1 MSLIEKPNILSLIIL
16 GGVVIIAVTYGFLTY
31 TQSPDLEH
39 YQVDPNYDF
48 AYNFDKPNDIVQL
61 PDELEEIS
69 GLAPWTDDGHLLAVQ
84 DEDGKLFV
92 LNTSTGQ
99 VDLSFVFDKD
109 KDYEGVARTDS
120 AIYVLEQ
127 DGDLHKFTYV
137 EGVVEY
143 SADKIETDF
152 SYRNDTEGIAYDK
165 RSNSLL
171 IVPKEENLDPSSN
184 EDFRHNIYAYDLE
197 LGRLKKQPAFYID
210 EFEVGQAIYDQPTR
224 YKLKPSGIAID
235 PLTGDI
241 YVIASVGKIMV
252 VIDRESE
259 IKHIE
264 LLKENVFRQPEG
276 LEFNS
281 VGDLYIS
288 SEAKGKRAVLAKYSR
303 QKLDEAKTQQDEQN
317 SN

>member
-1 MSLIEKPNILSLIIL
+1 MSLIEKPNLLSVIIL
-16 GGVVIIAVTYGFLTY
+16 AGVVVVAGTYGFLTY

-39 YQVDPNYDF
+39 YQVDPDYNF
-48 AYNFDKPNDIVQL
+48 AYNFDRPDDIVEL
-61 PDELEEIS
+61 PGELEEIS
-69 GLAPWTDDGHLLAVQ
+69 GLSPWMDDNHLLAVQ
-84 DEDGKLFV
+84 DEDGMLFV

-99 VDLSFVFDKD
+99 VDFTIVFDKD

-127 DGDLHKFTYV
+127 DGDLHKFTYI
-137 EGVVEY
+137 EGVTEY
-143 SADKIETDF
+143 SAEKIETDF
-152 SYRNDTEGIAYDK
+152 SYRNDTEGIAYD
-165 RSNSLL
+165 RRTNSLL

-197 LGRLKKQPAFYID
+197 LGRLKTQPAYYID
-210 EFEVGQAIYDQPTR
+210 EFEIGQVIYGQPTR
-224 YKLKPSGIAID
+224 FKLKPSGISID

-241 YVIASVGKIMV
+241 YVIAAVGKIMV

-288 SEAKGKRAVLAKYSR
+288 SEAKGKKAVLAKYSR
-303 QKLDEAKTQQDEQN
+303 QQLEEAKTDQDEQN